1 MELESTLKMS
11 NSSFAN
17 MQISVMSCFNSI
29 LELDTISAEHLESDD
44 FIIYWFF
51 CSKIIFKKVTL
62 NNCTS
67 NDIPGV
73 IYFVQTTVNLIENSV
88 FTNNQLRTLILEQS
102 VLASSINNTFDG
114 INKGIKF
121 DKKSIGKIQDSIFLN
136 MIQDIRE
143 GSIYQSNIVG
153 DGSAIGTLSF
163 LLII

>member
-1 MELESTLKMS
+1 
-11 NSSFAN
+11 
-17 MQISVMSCFNSI
+17 
-29 LELDTISAEHLESDD
+29 
-44 FIIYWFF
+44 
-51 CSKIIFKKVTL
+51 
-62 NNCTS
+62 
-67 NDIPGV
+67 
-73 IYFVQTTVNLIENSV
+73 V